1 MNNIKINTINEIEK
15 LFLKKKFIVFI
26 IIMAAISFL
35 STFFI
40 SSIQSKLI
48 FIAMGSISFP
58 LVILSMFTNILLPLF
73 VFMAASELF
82 PAELNDKALKLVLIR
97 PISRFKIFISKI
109 LAIAFY
115 VCLNLFVIFLSSTI
129 SCLLLHVNI
138 LSLQYII
145 FSYTIDIIPAL
156 ILILFTVF
164 IAQFFKSS
172 SASIISCILIFI
184 GVKVLSLFVSGLNNI
199 LFTSYLN
206 WYSLWTF
213 GTNNFFR
220 IINIFLMLLAY
231 GIIFFTVGYYIFDK
245 REI

>member
-26 IIMAAISFL
+26 IIMAVISFL

-115 VCLNLFVIFLSSTI
+115 VCLNLFAIFLSSTI

-138 LSLQYII
+138 LSLQHII

-164 IAQFFKSS
+164 IAQLFKSS

-184 GVKVLSLFVSGLNNI
+184 GVKVLSLFASGLNNV

-206 WYSLWTF
+206 WYPLWTF
-213 GTNNFFR
+213 GINNFFR
-220 IINIFLMLLAY
+220 VINIFLMLLAY